1 MKTSNSAIKE
11 YANYKKR
18 ERNMRHVRLEQFWSL
33 HVYLLSHNWNVYCN
47 LGQDWDL
54 PLPEIRWA
62 NGEKCWPLLSWIF
75 FVGAICPK
83 YSTFS
88 KGLFFVKLAKKSQCE
103 RSKQIFKLEK
113 LYQKKRKQSIHIF
126 FTVFAPLGCCGR
138 TPALLKEKV
147 SRTPAWSSSPS
158 CHHDNANCGSG
169 RSAPTRSYRQR
180 KMESHQKN
188 RWRWLRRNLR
198 RHRFSHQ
205 RAGGFEIGIGQATQ
219 TGT

>member
-11 YANYKKR
+11 YANYKKK
-18 ERNMRHVRLEQFWSL
+18 ESETWDIRLEQFWSL

-113 LYQKKRKQSIHIF
+113 LYQKKRKQSIYIF

-138 TPALLKEKV
+138 TPALLKEKSFPHTCLV
-147 SRTPAWSSSPS
+147 IIPFLSPWQRQLQQPKICSNPVISSKKDGKSPKKS
-158 CHHDNANCGSG
+158 VAVASEK
-169 RSAPTRSYRQR
+169 STKAS
-180 KMESHQKN
+180 
-188 RWRWLRRNLR
+188 
-198 RHRFSHQ
+198 
-205 RAGGFEIGIGQATQ
+205 I
-219 TGT
+219 